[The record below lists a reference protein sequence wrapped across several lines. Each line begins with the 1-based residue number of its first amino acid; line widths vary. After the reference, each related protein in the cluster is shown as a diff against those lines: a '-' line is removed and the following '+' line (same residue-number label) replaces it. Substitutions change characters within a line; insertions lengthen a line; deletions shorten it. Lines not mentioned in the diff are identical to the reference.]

1 MAEKQRY
8 HLLPWLSS
16 FRVARFLFLV
26 LVFMIGVAI
35 LINCLVVSSQP
46 KQPTA
51 SQREARLK
59 RDQQFYQKY
68 SLHDFKEI
76 IKNDNLEQRLD
87 ELFKIRESI
96 LNELVYLE
104 QRRQKQQDEINNY
117 ALKVDEIKAHIARKQ
132 NELSRVHLSLE
143 QAEYSR
149 KEVVLQNRP
158 FIASPLRIVDDVD
171 FQVFNLTISTRTSD
185 DQSKKRKRCSMHHC
199 FDYSRCPLTK
209 NPPYV
214 YLERKF
220 LDNRLS
226 DPGSRLKDPSDV
238 LSNSDNQND
247 PNDGSND
254 PDEFLKL
261 FRASLN
267 AYCDTNFDLVDQAD
281 RACLVVIPI
290 LSERQVEFIPTNLT
304 AKSNVLIVNFGL
316 RSSIEQS
323 PTKKQQSIS
332 DLISENTMI
341 VQSDFNE
348 NAFRRGFDII
358 LPSLEFVRE
367 NYRRSQQITSTFKR
381 YLHCPAKRKYL
392 ISCVTNVPAD
402 DQTNQQLVRILN
414 GIFQNSLNSF
424 DAFHLEFNYS
434 TDNSLDEHLAEV
446 YSQSTFSLLLPHSD
460 PSVVSAERLNQQ
472 LAAILSTSS
481 IPVLLGDYQVELPF
495 SEVVD
500 WSLAVVRLPLA
511 RVSELHLVLKSINDN
526 DLLKMRKHGRLF
538 YDRYLSKIDPLIA
551 SLFSIL
557 TAKRLQLPLRAIRD
571 DVPNRV
577 YSQPERPM
585 SFYELNT
592 EVAENANEID
602 ENLGP
607 IEPAFASSTY
617 QRNYTL
623 VLTES
628 YALWNSDQLNPFFMF
643 PHSPFDPI
651 LPSEAKFVGSSYG
664 FRPIQNGLGGSGRE
678 FSENIGGNYPKEQFT
693 IVMLTFER
701 ESVLMDSLQRLKG
714 LPYLNKIVI
723 VWNANRMPENRVKWP
738 NLGVEI
744 VVVKAEKNSLN
755 NRFRPYDVIETEAI
769 LSMDDDV
776 HLRHDEI
783 VFGFRV
789 WRESREKI
797 VGFPGR
803 YHAWYQNEWM
813 YNSNYSCELSM
824 VLTGAAFFH
833 KVSFWVFIE

>member
-1 MAEKQRY
+1 MAEKQRH

-16 FRVARFLFLV
+16 FRLARLLFLV
-26 LVFMIGVAI
+26 LVFMISVAI
-35 LINCLVVSSQP
+35 LINCFVAIGGQRKP
-46 KQPTA
+46 APA
-51 SQREARLK
+51 SEREARTK
-59 RDQQFYQKY
+59 RDQQFYRKY
-68 SLHDFKEI
+68 SLHDFNEI
-76 IKNDNLEQRLD
+76 VKNDNLEHRLE
-87 ELFKIRESI
+87 ELFKIRESV

-104 QRRQKQQDEINNY
+104 NRRQKQQDEINNY

-158 FIASPLRIVDDVD
+158 FVANPLRIVEDGD
-171 FQVFNLTISTRTSD
+171 FQVFNLTTTVQVGHRTAA
-185 DQSKKRKRCSMHHC
+185 RRRCSMHHC
-199 FDYSRCPLTK
+199 FDYSKCPLTK
-209 NPPYV
+209 NPPHI
-214 YLERKF
+214 YLERRF
-220 LDNRLS
+220 LQANAED
-226 DPGSRLKDPSDV
+226 
-238 LSNSDNQND
+238 
-247 PNDGSND
+247 
-254 PDEFLKL
+254 DEFLKL
-261 FRASLN
+261 FKSSLTT
-267 AYCDTNFDLVDQAD
+267 YCSRHFDLVDQVD
-281 RACLVVIPI
+281 QACLVLIPV
-290 LSERQVEFIPTNLT
+290 LSGQQIDLIPKQL
-304 AKSNVLIVNFGL
+304 KSRSNVLVVNFGL
-316 RSSIEQS
+316 QTAPDQPQQS
-323 PTKKQQSIS
+323 ETQSIS
-332 DLISENTMI
+332 DLAMI
-341 VQSDFNE
+341 AQNDFDE
-348 NAFRRGFDII
+348 HEFRSRFDII
-358 LPSLEFVRE
+358 LPSMEFVRQ
-367 NYRRSQQITSTFKR
+367 NYQRNQQVTSTFKR

-392 ISCVTNVPAD
+392 ISCVQKVQEG
-402 DQTNQQLVRILN
+402 DQINEQLVRVLN
-414 GIFQNSLNSF
+414 GIFQNNANSF
-424 DAFHLEFNYS
+424 DAFHLDFNYS
-434 TDNSLDEHLAEV
+434 ADNPLDEHLAEI
-446 YSQSTFSLLLPHSD
+446 YSQSTFSLLLPHGD
-460 PSVVSAERLNQQ
+460 PSTVSSEQLNQQ

-481 IPVLLGDYQVELPF
+481 IPVVLGDYQVELPF
-495 SEVVD
+495 QEVVD
-500 WSLAVVRLPLA
+500 WSLAVISLPLA
-511 RVSELHLVLKSINDN
+511 RVSELQLVLKSINDN
-526 DLLKMRKHGRLF
+526 DLLKMRRHGRLF

-557 TAKRLQLPLRAIRD
+557 KSKRLQLPLRPIAD

-577 YSQPERPM
+577 YNQADRPM

-592 EVAENANEID
+592 EMADNANEID

-617 QRNYTL
+617 QRNYSL

-628 YALWNSDQLNPFFMF
+628 YSLWNSDQLNPFFMF
-643 PHSPFDPI
+643 PHSPYDPV

-678 FSENIGGNYPKEQFT
+678 FSENIGGNHPKEQFT

-833 KVSFWVFIE
+833 KVS

>member
-1 MAEKQRY
+1 MAEKQRH

-26 LVFMIGVAI
+26 LVFMISVAI
-35 LINCLVVSSQP
+35 LINCFAVTGQP
-46 KQPTA
+46 KPPPA

-59 RDQQFYQKY
+59 RDQQFYRKY
-68 SLHDFKEI
+68 NLHDFNEI
-76 IKNDNLEQRLD
+76 IKNDNLEHRLE
-87 ELFKIRESI
+87 ELFKIRESV

-104 QRRQKQQDEINNY
+104 NRRQKQQDEINNY
-117 ALKVDEIKAHIARKQ
+117 ALKLDEIKAQIARKQ
-132 NELSRVHLSLE
+132 NELSRLHLSLE

-149 KEVVLQNRP
+149 KEVILQNRP
-158 FIASPLRIVDDVD
+158 FIASPLRIVDDGD
-171 FQVFNLTISTRTSD
+171 LQVFNLTTVQATGRRTAT
-185 DQSKKRKRCSMHHC
+185 RKRCSMHHC

-209 NPPYV
+209 NPPHV
-214 YLERKF
+214 YLERQF
-220 LDNRLS
+220 LE
-226 DPGSRLKDPSDV
+226 
-238 LSNSDNQND
+238 
-247 PNDGSND
+247 PNAEG
-254 PDEFLKL
+254 DEFLKL
-261 FRASLN
+261 FKASLT
-267 AYCDTNFDLVDQAD
+267 ACCQTHFDLVDQAD
-281 RACLVVIPI
+281 QACLVLIPV
-290 LSERQVEFIPTNLT
+290 LDDRQIDLIPNHL
-304 AKSNVLIVNFGL
+304 KSRSNVLVVNFGL
-316 RSSIEQS
+316 ESASDQ
-323 PTKKQQSIS
+323 PATGQQSIG
-332 DLISENTMI
+332 DLAMI
-341 VQSDFNE
+341 AQSDFDE
-348 NAFRRGFDII
+348 HAFRSRFDII
-358 LPSLEFVRE
+358 LPSMEFVRQ
-367 NYRRSQQITSTFKR
+367 NYRRSQQVTSTFKR

-392 ISCVTNVPAD
+392 ISCIQKVQSD
-402 DQTNQQLVRILN
+402 DQTNQQLTRLLN
-414 GIFQNSLNSF
+414 GIFQNNLNSF
-424 DAFHLEFNYS
+424 DAFHLDFNYS
-434 TDNSLDEHLAEV
+434 ADNPLDEHLAEI
-446 YSQSTFSLLLPHSD
+446 YSQSTFSLLLPHGD
-460 PSVVSAERLNQQ
+460 PSAVSSERLNQQ

-481 IPVLLGDYQVELPF
+481 IPVVLGDYQVELPF
-495 SEVVD
+495 NEVID
-500 WSLAVVRLPLA
+500 WNLAVISLPLA

-526 DLLKMRKHGRLF
+526 DILKMRRHGRLF

-557 TAKRLQLPLRAIRD
+557 KSRRLQLPLRPIAD
-571 DVPNRV
+571 DVPNQV
-577 YSQPERPM
+577 YNQADRPM
-585 SFYELNT
+585 AFYELNT
-592 EVAENANEID
+592 EMAENANEID

-617 QRNYTL
+617 QRNYSL

-628 YALWNSDQLNPFFMF
+628 YSLWNSDQLNPFFMF
-643 PHSPFDPI
+643 PHSPYDPV
-651 LPSEAKFVGSSYG
+651 LPSEAKFLGSSYG

-678 FSENIGGNYPKEQFT
+678 FSENIGGNHPKEQFT

-833 KVSFWVFIE
+833 KVSVTPCVCPLANTFHRSHDQ

>member
-1 MAEKQRY
+1 MAAEKQRH

-16 FRVARFLFLV
+16 FRVARLLFLV
-26 LVFMIGVAI
+26 LIFMICVAI
-35 LINCLVVSSQP
+35 LINCLVASSQP
-46 KQPTA
+46 ASLPA
-51 SQREARLK
+51 SQRESRLK
-59 RDQQFYQKY
+59 RDQQFYRKYFEKY

-76 IKNDNLEQRLD
+76 VKNDNLEQRLD

-117 ALKVDEIKAHIARKQ
+117 ALKVDEIKAHIVRKQ

-158 FIASPLRIVDDVD
+158 FIASPLRIVDDAD
-171 FQVFNLTISTRTSD
+171 FQVFNLTTS
-185 DQSKKRKRCSMHHC
+185 RKAAGKQPDKNACSMHHC

-209 NPPYV
+209 NPPHV
-214 YLERKF
+214 YLERRF
-220 LDNRLS
+220 LENQTTDN
-226 DPGSRLKDPSDV
+226 PGDR
-238 LSNSDNQND
+238 SNNQDDHLND
-247 PNDGSND
+247 S
-254 PDEFLKL
+254 DEFLKL
-261 FRASLN
+261 FKASLT
-267 AYCDTNFDLVDQAD
+267 AYCATSFDLVDQPD
-281 RACLVVIPI
+281 RACLVVIPV
-290 LSERQVEFIPTNLT
+290 LSERQVSLIPSNLT
-304 AKSNVLIVNFGL
+304 VRPNVLVVNFGL
-316 RSSIEQS
+316 TDQPSEQQPSKNGQSMRDLLGERCMIAQNSFDENEFRSS
-323 PTKKQQSIS
+323 
-332 DLISENTMI
+332 
-341 VQSDFNE
+341 
-348 NAFRRGFDII
+348 FDII
-358 LPSLEFVRE
+358 LPSLQFVSA
-367 NYRRSQQITSTFKR
+367 NYRRSQQVTATFKR

-392 ISCVTNVPAD
+392 VSCVASVARD
-402 DQTNQQLVRILN
+402 DQTNQQLVRVLN
-414 GIFQNSLNSF
+414 GIFQNSLNGF
-424 DAFHLEFNYS
+424 DAFHLNFNYS
-434 TDNSLDEHLAEV
+434 TDNPLDEHLTEV
-446 YSQSTFSLLLPHSD
+446 YSQSTFSLLLPGN
-460 PSVVSAERLNQQ
+460 PSVRSAESLNRQ
-472 LAAILSTSS
+472 LAAILATSS
-481 IPVLLGDYQVELPF
+481 IPVVLGNYQIELPF
-495 SEVVD
+495 NEVVD

-511 RVSELHLVLKSINDN
+511 RVSELHLILKSINDN

-557 TAKRLQLPLRAIRD
+557 KTKRLQLPLPAIRD

-577 YSQPERPM
+577 YSQPDRPM
-585 SFYELNT
+585 AFYELNT
-592 EVAENANEID
+592 EMAENANEID

-607 IEPAFASSTY
+607 IEPAFPSSTY
-617 QRNYTL
+617 QRNFSL
-623 VLTES
+623 VLTET
-628 YALWNSDQLNPFFMF
+628 YGLWNSDQLNPFFMF
-643 PHSPFDPI
+643 PHSPYDPV

-678 FSENIGGNYPKEQFT
+678 FSENIGGNHPKEQFT

-714 LPYLNKIVI
+714 LPYLNKIVV

-833 KVSFWVFIE
+833 KVSLLISNQGLLFSAIY